1 MCNLWLFLNFVLCSA
16 SIYNLCVVSG
26 DRYLAVTS
34 PLKYLSR
41 MNDRRVKQIIGV
53 SWFGAFVLAGFV
65 TYGTN
70 ASKDNSLNCSIWG
83 LRFEYSLVVLIFGYI
98 VPVFF
103 LVFVNAKVFF
113 IAHSHMNRIH
123 AQEMASVSA
132 FTIDRPSQ
140 GSTSRTVQR
149 SRLRREIK
157 IFKTFV
163 VVTCTFLLS
172 WTPFVAI
179 LLADS
184 IWTVPELIR
193 HSSIILLYCNSTLNP
208 FIYGFYNAEFRKLL
222 IESVRCKCSTSVRKI
237 SPS

>member
-1 MCNLWLFLNFVLCSA
+1 M
-16 SIYNLCVVSG
+16 
-26 DRYLAVTS
+26 TS

-41 MNDRRVKQIIGV
+41 MSDRRVKQIIGA
-53 SWFGAFVLAGFV
+53 SWFCAFALATFV

-70 ASKDNSLNCSIWG
+70 ASKENGINCSVWG
-83 LRFEYSLVVLIFGYI
+83 LRFEYSLVLLIVGYI
-98 VPVFF
+98 LPVFF
-103 LVFVNAKVFF
+103 LVFVNGKVFF

-140 GSTSRTVQR
+140 RASSRTVQR

-179 LLADS
+179 LLVDS
-184 IWTVPELIR
+184 IWTVPELLR
-193 HSSIILLYCNSTLNP
+193 HSSIILLYCNSALNP
-208 FIYGFYNAEFRKLL
+208 FIYGFYNAEFRNLL
-222 IESVRCKCSTSVRKI
+222 TETIRCKCATSIGKI